1 MTTATAEKTEETTN
15 ENAQVP
21 SQEEM
26 EKVVTFVANDLLK
39 NATLVDVL
47 SGVPVNTLL
56 QLLQNQSIN
65 RAKQAVEGFSEEEF
79 ESILDLANK
88 PPESNEEPSSEG

>member
-65 RAKQAVEGFSEEEF
+65 RAKQAVEGFPRKSLNLF
-79 ESILDLANK
+79 
-88 PPESNEEPSSEG
+88 